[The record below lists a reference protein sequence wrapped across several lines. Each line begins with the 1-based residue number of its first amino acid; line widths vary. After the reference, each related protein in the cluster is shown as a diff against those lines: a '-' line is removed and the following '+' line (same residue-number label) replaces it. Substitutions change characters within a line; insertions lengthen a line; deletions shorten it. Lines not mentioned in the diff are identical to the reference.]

1 MQQCEMKWAA
11 ANWMTAIVS
20 KYFLY
25 NFIDTIYILAK
36 RKIRMPLVILEMEM
50 TMKRDSTQQKSAR
63 ILHVYKWHRKILHK
77 KMSNHIDQ
85 SDKQA
90 A

>member
-1 MQQCEMKWAA
+1 
-11 ANWMTAIVS
+11 
-20 KYFLY
+20 
-25 NFIDTIYILAK
+25 
-36 RKIRMPLVILEMEM
+36 MPLVILEMEM

>member
-36 RKIRMPLVILEMEM
+36 RKIRMSLTILKMEM
-50 TMKRDSTQQKSAR
+50 TTKRI
-63 ILHVYKWHRKILHK
+63 ILHIPVLGQLSSSPASSMAADFISIVKTEK
-77 KMSNHIDQ
+77 SE
-85 SDKQA
+85 KQN
-90 A
+90 